1 MKKTLRYDID
11 IVASLRTVETFSGFS
26 NPGAN
31 GTLDR
36 KLDWTGKWRRIEFE
50 VQTVGQAGYLSTKFA
65 TSKRGTITGKLVYS
79 DSRGDSGPCSG
90 DIDYPQYKAQALVNG
105 SKPDRG
111 KRSVSFDASAVNTS
125 AIDEFTNAKHRA
137 NCNDQQLGLPRW
149 GDTGNIVVLGVN
161 IHHPPGSSIHPMDTS
176 WSREAATGTPFPL
189 DRFLAGRGFTLDS
202 GVRTARISQTDYV
215 ERFTGR
221 VKYVFKPTS

>member
-1 MKKTLRYDID
+1 M
-11 IVASLRTVETFSGFS
+11 
-26 NPGAN
+26 
-31 GTLDR
+31 
-36 KLDWTGKWRRIEFE
+36 
-50 VQTVGQAGYLSTKFA
+50 
-65 TSKRGTITGKLVYS
+65 YS

-189 DRFLAGRGFTLDS
+189 DRFLAGPRLHARQRRAHCEDLADGLRGAVHRPRE
-202 GVRTARISQTDYV
+202 VRLQADQLAGSVGQPLGERLHAPLAR
-215 ERFTGR
+215 
-221 VKYVFKPTS
+221 KK